1 MTTSITIIIIIIII
15 VTLLNYCSGG
25 HVLRVEFPIF
35 PDVLDKLCLSFAWF
49 HLAFAWFQ

>member
-15 VTLLNYCSGG
+15 IIVTLLNCSGG

-35 PDVLDKLCLSFAWF
+35 PDVLDKLCLS
-49 HLAFAWFQ
+49 